1 MVCKNARFRN
11 GIWRFLFSDLLIFP
25 SHNLRNTVDI
35 RGDIGKGRKIA
46 ANDLVRFGKAH
57 KIKQGVF
64 YTVYAVAG
72 KISCFIGNDP
82 AREYPAQIC
91 LFGQIIRCK
100 VKHRGRVYGQLLL
113 HGINKCLRAAL
124 ADRGLIIRPADMDTD
139 IMTLKAGG
147 YGIYAARNLSCR
159 LKRTVVVAGEK
170 MFLCGNIQIFGKG
183 CHVSVG

>member
-1 MVCKNARFRN
+1 MNRN
-11 GIWRFLFSDLLIFP
+11 EWKQAPDYPEPVVFLRLFP
-25 SHNLRNTVDI
+25 GHDLRNTVDI

-72 KISCFIGNDP
+72 KISCFVGNDP
-82 AREYPAQIC
+82 VRKYPPQIC
-91 LFGQIIRCK
+91 LFRQVIRCK
-100 VKHRGRVYGQLLL
+100 VKHCGRIHGKLLL

-139 IMTLKAGG
+139 IMAFEAGG
-147 YGIYAARNLSCR
+147 YGIYAVRNLGCR
-159 LKRTVVVAGEK
+159 LKGTVIMAGEK
-170 MFLCGNIQIFGKG
+170 VFLCGNLQIFGQG
-183 CHVSVG
+183 C